1 VQGER
6 LGGRDRIALAVQRAV
21 GRIVSPLWVPVTV
34 GLMRFGLGWTIADVE
49 ETRRVYRVF
58 CDSRGPRLIC
68 ANHLTLVDSALI
80 AWALGSPGW
89 FLRHYAALPWNVPER
104 DNFAFSSLSRLAA
117 YVMKCVPITRGGD
130 RRDVGRVLARVTHL
144 LARGESVLIF
154 PEGGRSRSGTVD
166 LESAAYGVG
175 RIIAAL
181 PDCRVFCV
189 YLRGEGQHDY
199 GDRPAAGERF
209 HVYVDTIRPRSE
221 LHGMRR
227 ARDLARQVV
236 RRLADLEQRHFA
248 EAG

>member
-1 VQGER
+1 VQAGR

-34 GLMRFGLGWTIADVE
+34 GLMRFGLGWTIADGE
-49 ETRRVYRVF
+49 ETRRVYRAF
-58 CDSRGPRLIC
+58 CDGGGSRLIC

-80 AWALGSPGW
+80 AWALGAPGW

-189 YLRGEGQHDY
+189 YLRGEGQRDY
-199 GDRPAAGERF
+199 GDLPAAGERF
-209 HVYVDTIRPRSE
+209 HVYVDTIRPRSDF
-221 LHGMRR
+221 HGMRR
-227 ARDLARQVV
+227 AHDLARQVV
-236 RRLADLEQRHFA
+236 PRLADLEQRHFA